1 MEVVVLKRPLEEFP
15 VFPHCADDFLTDLN
29 IEAYG
34 AHDLTNDHSDAA
46 PLAVRVRDFSKCVGR
61 LDEVLE
67 LQALSADLRSRPFLV
82 CERVDDNGRLGA
94 HWEDVALPG
103 RLSDEPSP
111 LITISAANPYPVVHL
126 SRLDVLLHETA
137 HLEFQKH
144 DILFAALLNWQR
156 LRCGL
161 PLLSDPYDVQ
171 QQREFRPS
179 EGLDGAEAALK
190 LAHEIATMFSRVGS
204 RKLVAGAL
212 KRLESEK
219 DRYADGDA
227 PSLRTRALKMATM
240 VEQSCDEP

>member
-1 MEVVVLKRPLEEFP
+1 M
-15 VFPHCADDFLTDLN
+15 
-29 IEAYG
+29 
-34 AHDLTNDHSDAA
+34 
-46 PLAVRVRDFSKCVGR
+46 
-61 LDEVLE
+61 
-67 LQALSADLRSRPFLV
+67 
-82 CERVDDNGRLGA
+82 A
-94 HWEDVALPG
+94 HWE
-103 RLSDEPSP
+103 
-111 LITISAANPYPVVHL
+111 
-126 SRLDVLLHETA
+126 
-137 HLEFQKH
+137 FQEH

-212 KRLESEK
+212 QLLESEK